1 MTVGIPSRSQPSTLP
16 ALAQLTAL
24 FQELHSEGI
33 RYCHWKSNQHLRA
46 SLLGQTDLDVLVDR
60 RAAQSLARVLGGSS
74 FKRLATIPR
83 RSYHGIESYVGLDS
97 DTGALI
103 HLHLHYR
110 LTLGEP
116 DLKGFHL
123 PWEER
128 LLSTRVKDQEAG
140 IYVADSR
147 LELLLLVIR
156 AALKVR
162 LRDRMLERV
171 GRPYLRGDFVREW
184 SWLVAR
190 VDAGRLEALA
200 QELIGNEAAEL
211 LAGMLQ
217 TPPSIPQ
224 LRRFARAVRPSLS
237 EFRTYGALDARV
249 RRWSREARKLI
260 TARVKRH
267 FGFLWPTRRLLP
279 QGGLVIAF
287 VGADG
292 SGKSTVAT
300 EIARWL
306 SPWIEVVPIYFGT
319 GQGPASRPR
328 RALQAVAA
336 LARQKKKKGPAVAV
350 EPPWRGS
357 DSSKLRTVGE
367 LLWVWSVARERR
379 RRAIRARHARD
390 RGMIVLCDRFPQSQ
404 SAGNDGP
411 CLGHWVDHPS
421 WARRT
426 IARREVA
433 AIQYA
438 ERLGPDLL
446 VKLNVTPS
454 LALQRKPDTPPS
466 LLHRKLRILGELR
479 FPQDT
484 VVVDV
489 DASRPLG
496 EVLLEVRRAVWHNL

>member
-1 MTVGIPSRSQPSTLP
+1 VTEVERPARSKPSTLP
-16 ALAQLTAL
+16 ALVQLTAL
-24 FQELHSEGI
+24 FQEIHAEDI

-46 SLLGQTDLDVLVDR
+46 SMLGQTDLDVLADR

-74 FKRLATIPR
+74 FKRLVTIPR
-83 RSYHGIESYVGLDS
+83 RSYPGIESYVGLDS

-128 LLSTRVKDQEAG
+128 LLSTRVKDHESG

-147 LELLLLVIR
+147 LELLLLIVR

-162 LRDRMLERV
+162 LRDRILQWV

-184 SWLVAR
+184 TWLVAR
-190 VDAGRLEALA
+190 VDANRLEQLA
-200 QELIGNEAAEL
+200 GELIGNEAAEL
-211 LAGMLQ
+211 LPKMLQ
-217 TPPSIPQ
+217 KPPAIPE
-224 LRRFARAVRPSLS
+224 LRRFAGLVRPSLS
-237 EFRTYGALDARV
+237 EYRTYGALEARI
-249 RRWSREARKLI
+249 RRWSREARRRI
-260 TARVKRH
+260 AARGKRH

-279 QGGLVIAF
+279 QGGVVIAF

-292 SGKSTVAT
+292 SGKSTVTA

-306 SPWIEVVPIYFGT
+306 SPFIEVVPIYFGT
-319 GQGPASRPR
+319 GQGPVSWPR
-328 RALQAVAA
+328 RSLQAVAA
-336 LARQKKKKGPAVAV
+336 LVRRRRTRHGPARESV
-350 EPPWRGS
+350 PRGS
-357 DSSKLRTVGE
+357 DSSKVRTMGE
-367 LLWVWSVARERR
+367 LLWVWSLTRERR
-379 RRAIRARHARD
+379 RRATRARRARD

-404 SAGNDGP
+404 AAGNDGP
-411 CLGHWVDHPS
+411 CLGHWVNHAS

-426 IARREVA
+426 VARRELA
-433 AIQYA
+433 AIRCA

-446 VKLNVTPS
+446 VRLNVTPTI
-454 LALQRKPDTPPS
+454 ALQRKSDTPAS
-466 LLHRKLRILGELR
+466 LLHRKLGILGELR
-479 FPQDT
+479 FPQET

-496 EVLLEVRRAVWHNL
+496 EVLLEVRRAVWHIL